1 MNENKLKQ
9 ATNFFIMKRLLSFVT
24 LLAFALCSFALLFPL
39 IGEVGSGIISTGFVI
54 THFLPGEAGV
64 FGLNNTNNF
73 SARESYRIAKDLL
86 YNAFRN
92 DPAFAN
98 PNGDRGCRE
107 WVNSRKMSQSE
118 VRLEVELNAVNNS
131 FVFGLTANQQNSTNV
146 IFNTENRLTM
156 QDSLICNEYGFFV
169 GNPSTQT
176 ATDWELKTYGNTQTF
191 PLGTDANLLNT
202 TLYSHAFFRMTCNND
217 VVMPYRGLVNH
228 WYKPETQQTAALG
241 AASPADQI
249 RGAEDGYI
257 TDEPNI
263 LLIGSKGYIPQIILP
278 TAMAL
283 TSARVRAIL
292 IFRGILAQNSTSV
305 S

>member
-1 MNENKLKQ
+1 
-9 ATNFFIMKRLLSFVT
+9 MKNVS
-24 LLAFALCSFALLFPL
+24 AFAKSLLFSIAFILLLFPL
-39 IGEVGSGIISTGFVI
+39 IGQTESALVAGGLLVAQS
-54 THFLPGEAGV
+54 LPGEIGALC
-64 FGLNNTNNF
+64 LNNTNNI

-92 DPAFAN
+92 DPAFAF
-98 PNGDRGCRE
+98 PQGDRMCRD

-118 VRLEVELNAVNNS
+118 IRLEVELNAVNNS
-131 FVFGLTANQQNSTNV
+131 FVFGLTANQQNSSNV
-146 IFNTENRLTM
+146 IFNTEYRLTM

-169 GNPSTQT
+169 GNPSSQI

-191 PLGTDANLLNT
+191 AAGTDANLINT
-202 TLYSHAFFRMTCNND
+202 ALYSHGFFRMTCNND
-217 VVMPYRGLVNH
+217 VVMPYRALVNH

-263 LLIGSKGYIPQIILP
+263 LLIGSKGYIPQIIMP
-278 TAMAL
+278 AAMAL
-283 TSARVRAIL
+283 TATNIRAVL
-292 IFRGILAQNSTSV
+292 IFRGVLAQNSTSV

>member
-1 MNENKLKQ
+1 
-9 ATNFFIMKRLLSFVT
+9 MKKIIASVLFVV
-24 LLAFALCSFALLFPL
+24 LFALLLTPVFGAEIS
-39 IGEVGSGIISTGFVI
+39 IGLCAVGLSYQ
-54 THFLPGEAGV
+54 FLPMQTGLI
-64 FGLNNTNNF
+64 GLNNTNNI

-92 DPAFAN
+92 DKAFSG
-98 PNGDRGCRE
+98 PNGDRNCRD
-107 WVNSRKMSQSE
+107 WVNSRKLSQSE

-131 FVFGLTANQQNSTNV
+131 FVFALTANQQNSSNV

-169 GNPSTQT
+169 GNPTSQT
-176 ATDWELKTYGNTQTF
+176 DTTWELKTYGNTITF
-191 PLGTDANLLNT
+191 PAGTDAALLNS
-202 TLYSHAFFRMTCNND
+202 TLYSHGTFRMTCNND
-217 VVMPYRGLVNH
+217 VIMPYRGLYNH
-228 WYKPETQQTAALG
+228 WYKGQTQQTAALG

-249 RGAEDGYI
+249 RGAEDGFI

-263 LLIGSKGYIPQIILP
+263 LLIGSKGYIPQIVLP

-283 TSARVRAIL
+283 TSTHVRAVL

>member
-1 MNENKLKQ
+1 MLLTPI
-9 ATNFFIMKRLLSFVT
+9 AGPLIAGISGAGLFI
-24 LLAFALCSFALLFPL
+24 CSF
-39 IGEVGSGIISTGFVI
+39 
-54 THFLPGEAGV
+54 LPQEGNA

-73 SARESYRIAKDLL
+73 SARDSYKIAKDLL

-98 PNGDRGCRE
+98 IHGDRMCRD
-107 WVNSRKMSQSE
+107 WVNSRKLSQSE

-131 FVFGLTANQQNSTNV
+131 FVFGLTANQQNSSNV

-156 QDSLICNEYGFFV
+156 QDSLICNEYGMFV
-169 GNPSTQT
+169 GNPSSQVDTT
-176 ATDWELKTYGNTQTF
+176 WELKTYGNTQTF

-202 TLYSHAFFRMTCNND
+202 TLYSHGFFRMTCNND
-217 VVMPYRGLVNH
+217 VVMPYRALLNH

-249 RGAEDGYI
+249 RGAEDGAI

-278 TAMAL
+278 AAMAL
-283 TSARVRAIL
+283 TATNIRAVL
-292 IFRGILAQNSTSV
+292 LFRGILAQNSTSV